1 MGSLQWLEWYLS
13 TSTLPQ
19 PVVSPTMAPHSDN
32 IESESSADKSVEP
45 VMVNTL
51 EAEDLGHTPRTG
63 FRAKKFIRSLGSKDA
78 WFGDYVSSQRFHGRL
93 AR

>member
-1 MGSLQWLEWYLS
+1 MGSLSLLDRYLS
-13 TSTLPQ
+13 TTTDTQ
-19 PVVSPTMAPHSDN
+19 PVSSPRMAPHPDN

-78 WFGDYVSSQRFHGRL
+78 WFGDYVSSLILGE
-93 AR
+93 